1 MFLLSTPKHKRKGV
15 GGLKALQGL
24 QDEFYMA
31 LALKEAAKAALIEEV
46 PVGAVI
52 VKNGRVI
59 AKAHNL
65 REKRGDATAHA
76 ELLAIQKACKRLGG
90 WRLEDAELFV
100 TLEPCPMCAGAILQ
114 ARVKRLIFGAS
125 DPKAGAVG
133 SLLNL
138 LQDSRFNHQVEVK
151 GGVCANESSRM
162 LKEFFAR
169 KRGKERE

>member
-1 MFLLSTPKHKRKGV
+1 
-15 GGLKALQGL
+15 
-24 QDEFYMA
+24 MA

>member
-1 MFLLSTPKHKRKGV
+1 M
-15 GGLKALQGL
+15 KALQGL

>member
-1 MFLLSTPKHKRKGV
+1 M
-15 GGLKALQGL
+15 QGL